1 MHIVIP
7 GRPIPAVRMTQKTL
21 WKKSARRYLAYKE
34 MIGIIAKPWC
44 EIPTSEKVSVKVTVY
59 LSGVT
64 TPMGNDGDC
73 DNYLKSALD
82 GCNKIVYVDDRQVTW
97 AQVSKVPCHKD
108 DQRMEIEIV

>member
-7 GRPIPAVRMTQKTL
+7 GRPIPAVRMTQRTL
-21 WKKSARRYLAYKE
+21 WKKSAKRYLAYKD
-34 MIGIIAKPWC
+34 MIGTIAQQHCREPSI
-44 EIPTSEKVSVKVTVY
+44 ENVSARVTVY

-64 TPMGNDGDC
+64 TPMGNDGDI

-82 GCNKIVYVDDRQVTW
+82 GLNKIAYVDDRQVTW
-97 AQVSKVPCHKD
+97 ATVTKKPCSKE